1 MKTFYSNSLTRV
13 FPLAAAIVAIGSFGI
28 LSDSYAAA
36 PPEKD
41 REAILAMAGEYEII
55 FNFEE
60 KVALQPDYKL
70 KEAYQETATEMV
82 LVLKDTPEQI
92 ILQHILS
99 VGSGK
104 RIVKHWKQ
112 VWTWED
118 TRLVEFQGREK
129 WEVRDLDPAEVEGA
143 WTQLV
148 TQVDDSPRY
157 ESYGKWQH
165 DGGYSRWQSGVT
177 ARPLPRREHTKRDD
191 YQILQGVNRHTI
203 TPHGWVHEQDNVKQV
218 IDEAGEPVAYIAVE
232 HGVNYY
238 DKTEAEDF
246 TKAREYWEKTN
257 EFWGTVSRFWEEIEA
272 KESGFSIAKEVEGES
287 LMSEMF
293 AIAKTLVEDDESAP
307 SEGDVSSV
315 IEKFLN

>member
-1 MKTFYSNSLTRV
+1 MKISYSISLTRAV
-13 FPLAAAIVAIGSFGI
+13 ALTASLVAILPIGFI
-28 LSDSYAAA
+28 REANAAS
-36 PPEKD
+36 PPAED
-41 REAILAMAGEYEII
+41 REAILAMAGEYEVL

-70 KEAYQETATEMV
+70 KDAYQETATEMV
-82 LVLKDTPEQI
+82 IVLKDTPEQI

-118 TRLVEFQGREK
+118 TRHVEFKGREK
-129 WEVRDLDPAEVEGA
+129 WVVNEVDPSEVEGG

-157 ESYGKWQH
+157 ESFGKWQH
-165 DGGYSRWQSGVT
+165 DAGYSRWESGLT

-191 YQILQGVNRHTI
+191 YQILEAVNRHTI
-203 TPHGWVHEQDNVKQV
+203 TSHGWVHEQDNVKQV
-218 IDEAGEPVAYIAVE
+218 INEAGEPIAYIAVE

-238 DKTEAEDF
+238 DKTDAEDF
-246 TKAREYWEKTN
+246 TKAREYWDKTN
-257 EFWGTVSRFWEEIEA
+257 EFWGTVSRFWEEVEA
-272 KESGFSIAKEVEGES
+272 KEGEFGITKEIAGES

-293 AIAKTLVEDDESAP
+293 AIAKTLVEEAAAVPDDKE
-307 SEGDVSSV
+307 
-315 IEKFLN
+315 IEQTIRKFLN